1 MTGRP
6 IDLSN
11 IGLDAVT
18 RTVSTDEEARLV
30 VKRFSCSTV
39 DAAEQLYRHLSWQA
53 DTLAAA
59 DRHARDLVGQ
69 QAFAKYLVLRQH
81 TSTSAQAATD
91 QAPQV
96 PPDVRQWATAA
107 SDDSSVTT
115 TTELHPPA
123 RWDMAD
129 AARLGWLLGL
139 AEGLD
144 RLHKLDAVHGDVKPG
159 NCARV
164 DGGIALVDFDSV
176 SDIENPSAIHSSAYQ
191 HPSSLDRPRTGAS
204 AQADDRMGFFAI
216 CVAAV
221 FGRDVEQQ
229 LFGSGPRRSPQQL
242 ALLLRRNAP
251 QHVPQPLLRAFEK
264 LLANDAADVWT
275 LTCTPS
281 LQLLRVAA
289 DQREVPVVVATPP
302 NPVIEAL
309 SRRVMPLRGEQYPEL
324 AEQVLWERV
333 WSAFLTRFLSL
344 VVPMAL
350 VAVAVF
356 AMVVAR

>member
-1 MTGRP
+1 MTGQP

-18 RTVSTDEEARLV
+18 RTVSTDEAAGLV

-39 DAAEQLYRHLSWQA
+39 DAADQLYRHLAWQA
-53 DTLAAA
+53 HTLAAA
-59 DRHARDLVGQ
+59 NRHAQHRAGQ
-69 QAFAKYLVLRQH
+69 QAFAKYAALRHH

-96 PPDVRQWATAA
+96 PPDMYQWATAA

-123 RWDMAD
+123 RWDTAD
-129 AARLGWLLGL
+129 AARLGWLAGL

-144 RLHKLDAVHGDVKPG
+144 RLHKLGAVHGDVKPG

-164 DGGIALVDFDSV
+164 DGGIVLVDFDSV
-176 SDIENPSAIHSSAYQ
+176 SDLENPSAIHSSAYQ

-221 FGRDVEQQ
+221 FGRDVEGQ
-229 LFGSGPRRSPQQL
+229 LFGSGSRRSPQQL
-242 ALLLRRNAP
+242 ASLLRRNAP
-251 QHVPQPLLRAFEK
+251 QHVRQLLLRVFEK

-275 LTCTPS
+275 LSCAHS
-281 LQLLRVAA
+281 LQLLREAAVQPEVAVAA
-289 DQREVPVVVATPP
+289 ATPS

-309 SRRVMPLRGEQYPEL
+309 WERVMPLRGEQYSEL

-344 VVPMAL
+344 VLPMAL

-356 AMVVAR
+356 AMVVTR